1 MTVMDEL
8 EKELV
13 NVVKNGFYSV
23 NFDEDNKTIKY
34 LYLDGKFDGV
44 ELSLIGEIF
53 NRYKGKD
60 AYKVVK

>member
-13 NVVKNGFYSV
+13 NVVKNGFYCV